1 MKMIMAIV
9 GKDDEMETS
18 AQLVAKGYFV
28 TKDRN
33 QRRFSEKETCDS
45 DDRYRG

>member
-18 AQLVAKGYFV
+18 AQLMA
-28 TKDRN
+28 KDRN